1 MRKEQKGDNN
11 FGIKNLTK
19 SPSPKISFEKIKE
32 ILLGE
37 KYELS
42 LVFIGNKRSQ
52 DLNRRYRNKN
62 KPTNVLSF
70 GLTKTS
76 GEIFLNLSKIKK
88 ESIELNEKF
97 KKRVCF
103 LFIHGILHLKGMGHG
118 SRMER
123 LEANYLKKFGF

>member
-1 MRKEQKGDNN
+1 MQKELRKDSH
-11 FGIKNLTK
+11 FGIKKLSK
-19 SPSPKISFEKIKE
+19 SPVPNIPFEKIKNK
-32 ILLGE
+32 LLGK

-42 LVFIGNKRSQ
+42 LVFIGDKRSQ
-52 DLNRRYRNKN
+52 NLNRIYRNKN

-70 GLTKTS
+70 ELSKTS
-76 GEIFLNLSKIKK
+76 GEIFINLSKTKK
-88 ESIELNEKF
+88 EALEIGENF

-103 LFIHGILHLKGMGHG
+103 LFIHGLLHLKGFSHG